1 MLKQE
6 FENLTGLTFS
16 DSEFEF
22 ISETFLSIV
31 GIGTTEFVKEYL
43 KLKDSNLFQEMI
55 KVIYYKNA
63 LIERKKKENEQLT
76 EFLIN
81 QSICHSRKELTKKAI
96 EISGF
101 EKVITY
107 KIRKGY
113 NLDAEE
119 LNYIAAK
126 FSK

>member
-6 FENLTGLTFS
+6 LENLTGKNFTEE
-16 DSEFEF
+16 EFEL
-22 ISETFLSIV
+22 INETFLSVV
-31 GIGTTEFVKEYL
+31 GINKERFAKEFLEMENN
-43 KLKDSNLFQEMI
+43 SLFQEMM
-55 KVIYYKNA
+55 KVIFYKNS
-63 LIERKKKENEQLT
+63 LIERKKKENEQLA